1 MEEISLAPKFSVF
14 IAQSIGSIGHW
25 SKHLTSLNNLHP
37 CYSCNGYTQ
46 KTLNDDVKYKKNPA
60 Y

>member
-14 IAQSIGSIGHW
+14 IAQSI
-25 SKHLTSLNNLHP
+25 KQLNNLHP